1 MTDDKGPHQRGHT
14 PGQGRDALPGE
25 ATLTSEA
32 LTALIAAFV
41 DPVLLLR
48 RDGVVIAVNAP
59 ATELLGTQILGAQ
72 LRAHMRQP
80 EVAAMLDQVLAG
92 LLQGSA
98 GFLTP
103 GQSVETH
110 WRVHARWMDDKI
122 IVVSLRDISDIEAA
136 EAQRR
141 DFVANVS
148 HELRSPLTVLAG
160 FIETLQG
167 PAANDPAARAEF
179 LDIMQREAERMTGLV
194 QDLLS
199 LSRVESVAKIRPRTP
214 VSIDL
219 VLKATLAAL
228 RPQIEAA
235 GVKVICEVPAD
246 LPEPPGDYDQ
256 LVQVYHNL
264 IENALRYG
272 HQGGQIEINA
282 RLIPALAGFEG
293 PVIAVSVRDHG
304 EGIDPIHIPRLT
316 ERFYRVDRARS
327 RSDGGTGL
335 GLAIVKH
342 IVGRHR
348 GRLAIRSLPG
358 QGSTFETLLPVR

>member
-1 MTDDKGPHQRGHT
+1 MT
-14 PGQGRDALPGE
+14 GE
-25 ATLTSEA
+25 ALS
-32 LTALIAAFV
+32 ALIAAFA
-41 DPVLLLR
+41 DPVVLLR
-48 RDGVVIAVNAP
+48 RDGLVSAVNP
-59 ATELLGTQILGAQ
+59 AASDLFGSHILGAQ

-80 EVAAMLDQVLAG
+80 EVTAMLEAVLAG
-92 LLQGSA
+92 QHEGSA
-98 GFLTP
+98 GFMTP

-110 WRVHARWMDDKI
+110 WRVIARWMDDKI

-167 PAANDPAARAEF
+167 PAANDPEARGEF
-179 LDIMQREAERMTGLV
+179 LAIMQREAERMTGLV

-199 LSRVESVAKIRPRTP
+199 LSRVESTAKIRPRTP
-214 VSIDL
+214 VS
-219 VLKATLAAL
+219 VEMVVKATLAAL
-228 RPQIEAA
+228 RPQIETA
-235 GVKVICEVPAD
+235 GVQLVCTLPAD
-246 LPEPPGDYDQ
+246 LPEIPGDYDQ

-264 IENALRYG
+264 VENALRYG
-272 HQGGQIEINA
+272 HQGGRVEVSA
-282 RLIPALAGFEG
+282 RLVPVHPGFEG
-293 PVIAVSVRDHG
+293 AVVAVSVSDHG

-316 ERFYRVDRARS
+316 ERFYRIDRARS

-348 GRLAIRSLPG
+348 GRLVIRSQPG
-358 QGSTFETLLPVR
+358 QGATFETLLPVR